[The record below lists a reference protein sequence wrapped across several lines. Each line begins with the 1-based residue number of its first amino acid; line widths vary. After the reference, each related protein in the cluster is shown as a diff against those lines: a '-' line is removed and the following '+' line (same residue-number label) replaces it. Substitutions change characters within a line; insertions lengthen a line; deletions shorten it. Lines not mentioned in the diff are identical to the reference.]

1 MITHKRIQYFDKALA
16 MDPNDK
22 TALNGKG
29 FATAKLGNYTQAIQ
43 YFDKA
48 LAMDPS
54 DKTAL
59 NGKDYAVNK
68 LDNG

>member
-1 MITHKRIQYFDKALA
+1 
-16 MDPNDK
+16 MDPNYK

-48 LAMDPS
+48 LLWIQMIR
-54 DKTAL
+54 L
-59 NGKDYAVNK
+59 H
-68 LDNG
+68 